1 MSSTRLRIGITEELV
16 SRSEAAL
23 RAAAPAAEL
32 ITLRADGS
40 WSGDSEQ
47 LDGFFLSED
56 MYYLP
61 EALRSLITVLE
72 ESPPSWL
79 QTAST
84 GVDHAFYADLIASGA
99 TLTNAP
105 GVHGG
110 PIAEYVF
117 AHILSRAKVV
127 PEHRA
132 NQAAHRWQPL
142 ESVELA
148 GQTMGIV
155 GYGAIGAAIAK
166 RAVAFE
172 MKTVGTKR
180 RAPNDPNLTT
190 HLGPDQLFEL
200 LAVSDYVVL
209 CCPLTDATLNLINT
223 TTLSAMRSDALL
235 INVARGRVID
245 HDALVEALRKGEI
258 GGAVLDVAPYE
269 PLAEDSPLW
278 DLPNCI
284 ITPHDSCHVDASY
297 QRTTDFFLENLTRL
311 HNGEPLKWVVEDTEL
326 SSPTEGDI

>member
-1 MSSTRLRIGITEELV
+1 MTAELIE
-16 SRSEAAL
+16 RSGATL
-23 RAAAPAAEL
+23 RAAAPSSEL
-32 ITLRADGS
+32 VTLRPDGS
-40 WSGDSEQ
+40 WTGDPNS

-61 EALRSLITVLE
+61 NALRSLIDVLE
-72 ESPPSWL
+72 ASPPSWL

-105 GVHGG
+105 GVHDG

-117 AHILSRAKVV
+117 AHILSHAKVV
-127 PEHRA
+127 PAHRA

-142 ESVELA
+142 ESTEIA
-148 GQTMGIV
+148 GQTLGIV

-166 RAVAFE
+166 RARAFG
-172 MKTVGTKR
+172 MTTIGTKR
-180 RAPNDPNLTT
+180 RAPNDPNLTA
-190 HLGPDQLFEL
+190 HLSPDRLSEL

-209 CCPLTDATLNLINT
+209 CCPLTDATLHLINAS
-223 TTLSAMRSDALL
+223 TLAEMKSTAML
-235 INVARGRVID
+235 INVARGRVVD
-245 HDALVEALRKGEI
+245 HDALIDALQSGQI
-258 GGAVLDVAPYE
+258 ALAVLDVAPYE
-269 PLAEDSPLW
+269 PLVDDSPLW

-297 QRTTDFFLENLTRL
+297 QRTTDFFIENLTRL
-311 HNGEPLKWVVEDTEL
+311 SNGDPLKWIVEDTEL